1 MRGKRLCFRPVAA
14 NQSDSLRRNSSFV
27 SAEVDYGKRLMLHV
41 FGLSSDSYDTSRGIR
56 CA

>member
-27 SAEVDYGKRLMLHV
+27 SAEVNYGKRLMLHV